1 LFINS
6 NHGNYLSQDC
16 NEFLFTGDRGLTG
29 APGTPGPD
37 CAPGLPGIKGER
49 GLPGFK
55 GERGLSGA
63 PGPFGEKGD
72 IGPPGRPGFDGRPG
86 PKGDRGNTGPP
97 GIAGPPGLRGEKGN
111 FGQRGIDGVPGFP
124 GSKGDKGEAGTD
136 GRVQIGLKGMTG
148 LPGSKGDRGQKGEPG
163 MIGFQGERGEVGSIG
178 LVGAPGPRGPPGLRG
193 EIGLSGQPGIDGR
206 PGPAGP
212 KGEAGLP
219 CSAAA
224 DYLTGILLVK
234 HSQTEEVPQCDAGH
248 IKMWD
253 GYSLL
258 YVDGNDYP
266 HNQDLGS
273 AGSCVRKFSTLPVMT
288 CGPNNVCNYAARND
302 RSFWL
307 STTAPIPMMPVADY
321 EMKQYISRCVVCE
334 VPTNV
339 IAVHS
344 QTLSV
349 PDCPNGWEG
358 LWIGY
363 SFLMVRFLLHK
374 LHFIHSKFSIL
385 AYGCRTWWW
394 WSIVV
399 GTRFLFTRFQSNAIC

>member
-1 LFINS
+1 MA
-6 NHGNYLSQDC
+6 
-16 NEFLFTGDRGLTG
+16 GLPG
-29 APGTPGPD
+29 APGL
-37 CAPGLPGIKGER
+37 A
-49 GLPGFK
+49 
-55 GERGLSGA
+55 
-63 PGPFGEKGD
+63 
-72 IGPPGRPGFDGRPG
+72 
-86 PKGDRGNTGPP
+86 
-97 GIAGPPGLRGEKGN
+97 GLRGEKGN
-111 FGQRGIDGVPGFP
+111 TGPRGNDGLNGFS
-124 GSKGDKGEAGTD
+124 GSKGERGESGQD
-136 GRVQIGLKGMTG
+136 GRVQIGTKGE
-148 LPGSKGDRGQKGEPG
+148 PGVPGQKGDRGQKGEPG
-163 MIGFQGERGEVGSIG
+163 LIGLQGERGEQGEMG

-193 EIGLSGQPGIDGR
+193 EFGVQGQQGIDGR
-206 PGPAGP
+206 PGLPGP
-212 KGEAGLP
+212 KGEAGQA
-219 CSAAA
+219 CSPAP
-224 DYLTGILLVK
+224 DYLTGILLVR
-234 HSQTEEVPQCDAGH
+234 HSQTEEVPQCEAGH

-321 EMKQYISRCVVCE
+321 EMRQYISRCVVCE

-349 PDCPNGWEG
+349 PDCPNGWDG

-363 SFLMVRFLLHK
+363 SFLMVK
-374 LHFIHSKFSIL
+374 LISNIYIFNQIYNLVFHFTAHS
-385 AYGCRTWWW
+385 CRTWRW
-394 WSIVV
+394 WSIPLW
-399 GTRFLFTRFQSNAIC
+399 TRFMFRRFQSNTFC